1 MPTISFHFAEALFN
15 ALGVSSDQTIKGQL
29 SRALK
34 GMEYD
39 RSAKIPLRVLEQ
51 LFALY
56 AYDKKDIGLTAYEK
70 AHPGNL
76 GILGYAVMSSPTI
89 DQALQTMVDHHALIG
104 RGFCMSLERAP
115 ATVRIAGNTD
125 KQTDFELPRTF
136 IDAVAA
142 ITLGLLHWLA
152 PNGRIMPLRAEFT
165 YEKPDDTRA
174 LERVFGTQ
182 LEFSMAQNALT
193 FDRQACSLPLATAN
207 AELQRLHS
215 GLLKK
220 HQPVVAQT
228 AQARARKVIEQR
240 LGRDSLRLADISAAL
255 NLSAHQ
261 LTRLLENEGQ
271 TFQQLL
277 AQVRCQRAQQ
287 LLMDRTLPLKQVS
300 FSLGFKNQSAFNK
313 ACERW
318 FEMPPGLYRAA
329 IVNKHIVLDEQ
340 RDEFI
345 S

>member
-29 SRALK
+29 SRTLK
-34 GMEYD
+34 GMAYD
-39 RSAKIPLRVLEQ
+39 SSARIPLRVLEQ

-56 AYDKKDIGLTAYEK
+56 SFDKKDIGLSAYEK

-76 GILGYAVMSSPTI
+76 GVLGYAVMSSPTI
-89 DQALQTMVDHHALIG
+89 DRALQTIVDHHDLIG
-104 RGFCMSLERAP
+104 SGFCMSLERAP

-125 KQTDFELPRTF
+125 SQMDFALPRAF
-136 IDAVAA
+136 VDAVAS

-165 YEKPDDTRA
+165 YEKPDDTRE
-174 LERVFGTQ
+174 LERVFGQ
-182 LEFSMAQNALT
+182 HLEFSMPANALT
-193 FDRQACSLPLATAN
+193 FDRHACLVPLATAN
-207 AELQRLHS
+207 EELQRLHS

-220 HQPVVAQT
+220 HLPLSAQT
-228 AQARARKVIEQR
+228 VHSRAREVIAQR

-261 LTRLLENEGQ
+261 LTRMLENEGQ
-271 TFQQLL
+271 TFQQVLTE
-277 AQVRCQRAQQ
+277 VRRQRAQA

-329 IVNKHIVLDEQ
+329 IVNKHIGVDE
-340 RDEFI
+340 
-345 S
+345 